1 MMKKIREMM
10 FGLSVLT
17 AAFATTVVAQEA
29 PVNFIE
35 NPGFEALAGWQVQK
49 QNGAQG
55 SFQFDAAN
63 ARTGKQSLKLSKTN
77 GVGYIELR
85 SEKPIRIEPKQL
97 YTFRGWFQATDAP
110 LSSVLLFRT
119 STDGKSLRYNS
130 IDRTAGWMS
139 QSLLINSPA
148 GQWHPRAI
156 TYQSD
161 VAQEIYLHV
170 ALWGNPASVWLDD
183 LEFAVGTKKG
193 QSSPITFTTPFSK
206 EQVLE
211 TLEKRPSASAQVVR
225 RNGEMQFEINGEKK
239 PFVIYKGMAP
249 NERNGDQEAFGK
261 AGVDIT
267 IVPIQ
272 LGQSRFAYIPA
283 KEQSS
288 EKLIWEANGK
298 INYDVIDEV
307 LALTLQRNP
316 NAYLILDMWAYPYR
330 EWGAENPDDVVR
342 NDKGEKAYGIWG
354 NLTGYT
360 DDLDKVNTAQNKA
373 WWYPSYQSAKWRAD
387 SGQAMAAIAQHLKK
401 SPYGKAVVG
410 FFVTGGHDGRFTP
423 FFYDYSPAG
432 QASFRAWALKKY
444 GSVDKVAAAWKQE
457 IASQQE
463 IKVPTFNQHKLE
475 ELSPYQTAGA
485 LSDYREFR
493 EEGSWDLRDGYA
505 GILKEA
511 IGKPVVALSYN
522 APVNENFLRTKHLDA
537 SGDMTYYPYRNPGY
551 SLAWLPGDGFKY
563 HNKMFLQEMDLRSWV
578 GARYDEVYQMWIGSG
593 ENPES
598 WDHVHRKMVGVSLA
612 RGYGWWYYDMGRYF
626 ADPAMHEK
634 IAQTQKIVEHYN
646 KMPADTLRPEG
657 CIIDRSYPSPYLTS
671 AYTSV
676 DGADNY
682 QQAMLES
689 SGVPFEVHYLDDV
702 LSRPELQNFKVYV
715 FRQNTFISQVEQ
727 KQIKEKL
734 LNKNRVIV
742 WMNDAGYLSEAGK
755 STEQM
760 SELIGM
766 KINTSEKYA
775 RLNAT
780 ITDVKSPWTK
790 DALPYL
796 GASEMVLSVFSTG
809 GGANSFSARYQP
821 FWVDD
826 ASATTLAKYQETGQ
840 TAMAVKKQNAWT
852 SIYIA
857 APQALESQLL
867 HNIARQAGA
876 FVGGDAGQQLHMNG
890 NFASL
895 HGLKNG
901 RYTLRLPEGKTRLL
915 DAVTGKV
922 LASGKKEYSL
932 DVEAQKTYW
941 FFFE

>member
-1 MMKKIREMM
+1 MKKNYLVALC
-10 FGLSVLT
+10 FAALGTGTVSG
-17 AAFATTVVAQEA
+17 AFAQESQ
-29 PVNFIE
+29 VNFIE
-35 NPGFEALAGWQVQK
+35 NSGFETSTGWQIIKQK
-49 QNGAQG
+49 GAEG
-55 SFQFDAAN
+55 TFQFDGSN
-63 ARTGKQSLKLSKTN
+63 ARSGKQSLKLHKTN
-77 GVGYIELR
+77 GLGYVELR

-97 YTFRGWFQATDAP
+97 YTFRGWFQSKDAP
-110 LSSVLLFRT
+110 ISSVLLFRT

-170 ALWGNPASVWLDD
+170 ALWGNPAEVWLDD
-183 LEFAVGTKKG
+183 LEFAIGTQKG
-193 QSSPITFTTPFSK
+193 KSTPITFTTPFSK

-211 TLEKRPSASAQVVR
+211 TLEKRSSATAQVVR

-239 PFVIYKGMAP
+239 PFVLYKGMAP

-261 AGVDIT
+261 AGVNLT
-267 IVPIQ
+267 VVPIQ

-283 KEQSS
+283 KEQSK

-298 INYDVIDEV
+298 INYDVIDDV
-307 LALTLQRNP
+307 LSLTLQRNP
-316 NAYLILDMWAYPYR
+316 NANLILDIWAYPYR
-330 EWGAENPDDVVR
+330 EWGTENPDDIVR
-342 NDKGEKAYGIWG
+342 NEKGEKAYGIWG

-387 SGQAMAAIAQHLKK
+387 SGQALAAIAQHLKK

-410 FFVTGGHDGRFTP
+410 FFVTGGHDGRFMP
-423 FFYDYSPAG
+423 FFYDHSPAG

-444 GSVDKVAAAWKQE
+444 GSVEKVAAAWNQKLATEQD
-457 IASQQE
+457 
-463 IKVPTFNQHKLE
+463 IKVPTPDQHKLE
-475 ELSPYQTAGA
+475 DLAPYATAGA

-493 EEGSWDLRDGYA
+493 EAGSWDLRDGYA
-505 GILKEA
+505 GVLKEN
-511 IGKPVVALSYN
+511 IGKPVVTISYN
-522 APVNENFLRTKHLDA
+522 APVNENFLSTKHLDA

-551 SLAWLPGDGFKY
+551 SLSWLPGDGFKY
-563 HNKMFLQEMDLRSWV
+563 HNKMFLQELDLRSWV
-578 GARYDEVYQMWIGSG
+578 GARYDEVYQMWIGAG
-593 ENPES
+593 LDPEN

-626 ADPAMHEK
+626 ADPAMHQK
-634 IAQTQKIVEHYN
+634 IAETQKIVERYN
-646 KMPADTLRPEG
+646 KMPADTLRPDV
-657 CIIDRSYPSPYLTS
+657 CVVNRSYPSPYLTS
-671 AYTSV
+671 AYTST
-676 DGADNY
+676 DSADNY
-682 QQAMLES
+682 QLAMLES
-689 SGVPFEVHYLDDV
+689 SGVPLEVHDLDDV
-702 LSRPELQNFKVYV
+702 LSRPDLQDFKVYV
-715 FRQNTFISQVEQ
+715 FRQNTYLTQEQQ

-742 WMNDAGYLSEAGK
+742 WMNDVGYISEAGK
-755 STEQM
+755 STKQM

-766 KINTSEKYA
+766 NVSTTEKYS
-775 RLNAT
+775 RLTAQ
-780 ITDVKSPWTK
+780 ITDTKSPWTK
-790 DALPYL
+790 NALPYL
-796 GASEMVLSVFSTG
+796 GNAEMVLAVFNTS

-826 ASATTLAKYQETGQ
+826 ASVTVLGKYNETGQ
-840 TAMAVKKQNAWT
+840 TAFAVKKQTGWT
-852 SIYIA
+852 SIYLA

-867 HNIARQAGA
+867 NNIARQAGA
-876 FVGGDAGQQLHMNG
+876 FVAGEAGQQLNLNG

-901 RYTLRLPEGKTRLL
+901 RYTLRLPAGKTRVL
-915 DAVTGKV
+915 DAVTGKT
-922 LASGKKEYSL
+922 LSTGKKEYSL
-932 DVEAQKTYW
+932 DVVAQKTYW